1 MDNQLAAVAR
11 AEDTARDRDER
22 EEERR
27 FASPADAYREIDAWL
42 ARQDR
47 VINYLE
53 TVDPL
58 VFWKD
63 HTEQLT
69 LPGDKT
75 EQQVYANRLRG
86 WLYAAR
92 KAQKSGSVHTFQRIS
107 AEIVET
113 MLGNMDKYLEATE

>member
-1 MDNQLAAVAR
+1 MDAHLMSVERAAER
-11 AEDTARDRDER
+11 ARDDAER
-22 EEERR
+22 EEEVRVI
-27 FASPADAYREIDAWL
+27 SPAEAAALLDEWL

-58 VFWKD
+58 EFWQD
-63 HTEQLT
+63 HTDQLT

-92 KAQKSGSVHTFQRIS
+92 KAQKSGSVHTFQRVS
-107 AEIVET
+107 AEIVEK
-113 MLGNMDKYLEATE
+113 MLANMDAYLEATE

>member
-1 MDNQLAAVAR
+1 MDAHLAAVAR
-11 AEDTARDRDER
+11 AEETARDRDER

-27 FASPADAYREIDAWL
+27 FASPADAYREIDDWL

-58 VFWKD
+58 EFWQD

-75 EQQVYANRLRG
+75 QQQVYANRLRG
-86 WLYAAR
+86 WLYTAR
-92 KAQKSGSVHTFQRIS
+92 KAQKSGSVHTFQRVS

-113 MLGNMDKYLEATE
+113 MLANMDAYLEATE